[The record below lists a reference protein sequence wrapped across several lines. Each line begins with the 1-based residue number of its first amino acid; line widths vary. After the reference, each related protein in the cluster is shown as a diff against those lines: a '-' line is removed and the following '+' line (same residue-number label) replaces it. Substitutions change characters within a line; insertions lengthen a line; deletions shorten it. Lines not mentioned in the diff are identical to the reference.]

1 MNSRSAR
8 SLLVVVALL
17 AVLGAATSVSAV
29 GTTLDAKILVLS
41 ADGNEP
47 SLGAIRQTLDYLGTP
62 YTTWIAA
69 QRPGELRPEQ
79 LSSGTRGFYQG
90 VILAS
95 GELGY
100 SPDGV
105 SYVGALTGPEWA
117 ALQSYERTFGVRE
130 VSWYTF
136 PSAAAGF
143 ASYSVV
149 DTAATPINAALT
161 AAGRA
166 VFPYVNAANPITIR
180 QAYTY
185 LARPLNANTTPL
197 LVDAS
202 GNTLGAT
209 VKTADGRE
217 TLALTFDGNQYLT
230 HTLALAYGLVNW
242 VTKGLFLGE
251 RHVYLDAQVDDIF
264 IADDIFGGGAYRMTG
279 NDLRAVIAWQT
290 QVQMQPVSR
299 NVRLHMAFNG
309 EGATGIY
316 DNDTLTPTAK
326 IFRGLFKWISHTY
339 DHAFLDAVD
348 YQTAWDELMRNHQ
361 VARDLRLSDP
371 KLQAYN
377 ILSLVTPELS
387 GLSNPEFL
395 KAAWDFGVRYV
406 VSDASRPGMSNPSP
420 NAGIYN
426 AYQPGILEI
435 PRYPNS
441 LFYNVSTP
449 AEWVAEYN
457 YFYGAAGV
465 FPPPAGWGRDLTL
478 AEILDFESDVLLRDM
493 LRGDA
498 NPWMF
503 HQSNLR
509 AYDGTRTLLGDLL
522 GMVLAKY
529 SALFTVP
536 ITSPTMDVLGEKFAA
551 RMAFDAAGVTATI
564 EPGVAIT
571 ITAQRAAVVPVTGLV
586 TRNAELYAGQ
596 YISYL
601 AVRAGRS
608 VRLPLQ

>member
-1 MNSRSAR
+1 MKPRSAC
-8 SLLVVVALL
+8 SLLIVIALL
-17 AVLGAATSVSAV
+17 LVLGVTAPAGAAN
-29 GTTLDAKILVLS
+29 TLDARVLVLS

-62 YTTWIAA
+62 YVTWIAA
-69 QRPGELRPEQ
+69 QRPGELTTAQ
-79 LSSGTRGFYQG
+79 LSAGTRGFYQG
-90 VILAS
+90 VILTT

-105 SYVGALTGPEWA
+105 SFVSALSAPEWT
-117 ALQSYERTFGVRE
+117 ALRTYERTFSVRE
-130 VSWYTF
+130 LSWYTF

-143 ASYSVV
+143 ASYTAV
-149 DTAATPINAALT
+149 DTSTTPVSAGLT
-161 AAGRA
+161 AAGRT
-166 VFPYVNAANPITIR
+166 VFAYINAANPIVIR
-180 QAYTY
+180 QAYAY

-197 LVDAS
+197 LIDAA
-202 GNTLGAT
+202 GNTLGAA
-209 VKTADGRE
+209 VRTADGRE
-217 TLALTFDGNQYLT
+217 TLALTFDSNQYLT

-264 IADDIFGGGAYRMTG
+264 IDTDIFTGGVYRMTSS
-279 NDLRAVIAWQT
+279 DAMAVIAWQT
-290 QVQMQPVSR
+290 RVQMQPVSR
-299 NVRLHMAFNG
+299 DVRLHFAFNG

-316 DNDTLTPTAK
+316 PNDTLTPTLK
-326 IFRGLFKWISHTY
+326 MFRGLFKWISHTY
-339 DHAFLDAVD
+339 DHEVLDAAT
-348 YQTAWDELMRNHQ
+348 YQMAWDELMRNHQ
-361 VARDLRLSDP
+361 VARDLRLTD
-371 KLQAYN
+371 KQLGIYTIQ
-377 ILSLVTPELS
+377 SLVTPEIS
-387 GLSNPEFL
+387 GLSNPDFL
-395 KAAWDFGVRYV
+395 RAAWDFGVRYV
-406 VSDASRPGMSNPSP
+406 VSDTSRPGMGNPSP

-449 AEWVAEYN
+449 AQWVAEYN
-457 YFYGAAGV
+457 FFYGAAGL

-503 HQSNLR
+503 HQANLR

-522 GMVLAKY
+522 GMVLDKY
-529 SALFTVP
+529 SRLFTVP
-536 ITSPTMDVLGEKFAA
+536 ITSPAMDVLGQKYAA
-551 RMAFDAAGVTATI
+551 RMAYDAAGVTATI

-571 ITAQRAAVVPVTGLV
+571 ITAQRAAVVPVTGLA
-586 TRNAELYAGQ
+586 TTGAELYAGQ
-596 YISYL
+596 SISYVSV
-601 AVRAGRS
+601 AAGRS
-608 VRLPLQ
+608 VRVPL